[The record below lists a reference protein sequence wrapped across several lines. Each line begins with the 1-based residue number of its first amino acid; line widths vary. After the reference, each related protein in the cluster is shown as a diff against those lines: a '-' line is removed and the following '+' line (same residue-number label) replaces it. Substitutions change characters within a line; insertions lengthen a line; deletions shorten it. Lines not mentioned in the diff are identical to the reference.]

1 MQIHPEQTIS
11 LTDLEFYSFHGV
23 LEQERVVGAHYLVSL
38 SVSGSFEDAMRNDS
52 IEDTVNYAELYRIAQ
67 EEMASPSDLLEHV
80 VYRILARIG
89 DMNSRKQIKEATVSI
104 TKKAPPIA
112 SFQGSGASFTATAVF

>member
-52 IEDTVNYAELYRIAQ
+52 IEDTVNYAELHRIAQ

-89 DMNSRKQIKEATVSI
+89 DMDSRKQIKEATVSI